1 VGASGVGLS
10 VKKYE
15 LSANAALGFD
25 LMFNKYVGMMLD
37 GRIQQGLTNINE
49 DANSDSERVFNR
61 NIQVL
66 AGLSVGF

>member
-1 VGASGVGLS
+1 
-10 VKKYE
+10 
-15 LSANAALGFD
+15 
-25 LMFNKYVGMMLD
+25 MLD